1 MHFSTDL
8 QIRYCAVESAN
19 SYIRAPAGAM
29 GGQYNPLRR
38 IYVCHLSA
46 HHCVNRNW
54 VTTATISKSIASI
67 STQLGRARD
76 VVRSSTKQS
85 FGGGEPLELPATPIS
100 RRRLGSVRSC
110 PLNKLEE
117 RDGNSALWWNSRRA
131 DDRTRSWT
139 ETLKMRTY
147 AGRKVR

>member
-19 SYIRAPAGAM
+19 SYIREPAGAM

-85 FGGGEPLELPATPIS
+85 FGGRSSFRQLRFRVGDSGPF
-100 RRRLGSVRSC
+100 VRSC

-117 RDGNSALWWNSRRA
+117 RDGKSALWWNSRRA